1 MKKIDENKEER
12 IQNLISLCKEYDV
25 NGYKMQVLSKK
36 KITQPTFNNFMNR
49 TVATNDSTLDLIE
62 AIVMQHFVYKNSKNI
77 LVKEDRA
84 EYNSKNEIQEKLD
97 SIITKLEKME
107 LKQDIMYEIIK
118 NGVMSSAEVVIKQHT
133 P

>member
-77 LVKEDRA
+77 LVKEERA

-97 SIITKLEKME
+97 SIIAKLEKME